1 MIEEYAFS
9 ITKQNKA
16 LNLQDIII
24 DSIDSSSCPLL
35 NYLILIGKLY
45 LWDCRR
51 KRFLPYIDGF
61 KSKLK
66 ISITKQKNTFIQR
79 TKTYLHFITNGRRIF
94 FLKVSFVLFCK
105 SNWLRC

>member
-66 ISITKQKNTFIQR
+66 INYQTEEYIYTKNKNLSTFYNKW
-79 TKTYLHFITNGRRIF
+79 TKDFPFKGKF
-94 FLKVSFVLFCK
+94 CVVL
-105 SNWLRC
+105 